1 MNRLLNGYP
10 RFLCISFLILFL
22 PSHLLGQGSG
32 TLSGKVVDAITG
44 EELAFATVYLEAN
57 NRGTTSTV
65 NGDYRLFNIP
75 FGKQVVVCSYL
86 GYEKIQVEIDI
97 QKGGESTHIFRLQ
110 PIGVSTEEVIIS
122 AQLKGQR
129 AAINQQLNSNTIVN
143 VISKEK
149 IQELPDQ
156 NAAESLGRLP
166 GIAVL
171 RDAGEGTKVVVRGLS
186 PRFNSIT
193 VNGVRV
199 PSTDP
204 EDRSVDLTMVSTDAL
219 EGIEVFK
226 ALTPDK
232 DGDAVGGTINF
243 VVKKAAEGF
252 KGSVRL
258 LSGYNNH
265 EQEYGQWRGN
275 FNLSNRFL
283 NNKLGVILTGNYQ
296 RVNRS
301 SDLLEAGYVQDGIDN
316 NNRSILSINN
326 LNLADRQE
334 VRYRYGSSLSLDYQL
349 DKGFL
354 LLSSFLG
361 STDREEVR
369 RRRRYRVGASY
380 QERDLRD
387 REINTLLQTHSL
399 SGEYNL
405 NFLKLQ
411 LSWLA
416 SFSRTTRETPYSH
429 FARFRELGAFTGD
442 LVENQGPE
450 FIPAGAKNNLDETYF
465 HDATLNF
472 DDILDENLTAQID
485 LKVPLEAGRSFSG
498 YLKAGAKI
506 RDKSRT
512 RDLTQIWT
520 AFGGIPAVIRD
531 HPGDFQLDARNRIS
545 IYNFIGSFDPGEFLQ
560 NRYVFGPTLDL
571 NGLNQFAETY
581 REYYEVDQQTD
592 LRDYDAEESIQA
604 GYVMGEFHFF
614 DKRLMLLSGV
624 RIEETE
630 NAYSSIFGTPLTGGF
645 VSGLRDTTGNRSYT
659 EILPMLHL
667 RYKFAPWFD
676 IRLAATKSLSRPNF
690 FNLVPWQRINH
701 FEGIVEEGAPEL
713 RHTQV
718 WNFDAFFSFY
728 NKFGLF
734 TIGGFYKELTDI
746 DYVRTSRITNQGPTQ
761 GYDYVRPV
769 NAVADANAYGLE
781 FDLQTNF
788 KFLPKPF
795 NGILLSAN
803 YSFVKAETFYPFFQV
818 GPERSPEPPF
828 RPVVIDTLRA
838 GRVPGQAEHIF
849 NVSLGYE
856 YKGFSGRLSV
866 VYQSESLGTVGRREE
881 QDGFTDS
888 FQRWDL
894 SIQQKLGKTG
904 LALIANMNNISNTPQ
919 RTFVAIGFPTR
930 EEYFGWTG
938 DLGVK
943 YSF

>member
-1 MNRLLNGYP
+1 MWERYPRQFLVGVVLFLFPLISWGQKTGTLNG
-10 RFLCISFLILFL
+10 
-22 PSHLLGQGSG
+22 
-32 TLSGKVVDAITG
+32 KVIDEVTG
-44 EELAFATVYLEAN
+44 EALAFATVFVEGSNLGVTSNAN
-57 NRGTTSTV
+57 GE
-65 NGDYRLFNIP
+65 YRLFNVPTGEQTI
-75 FGKQVVVCSYL
+75 VCSYL
-86 GYEKIQVEIDI
+86 GYEKAQVELTI
-97 QKGGESTHIFRLQ
+97 GEGENSHSFRLS
-110 PIGVSTEEVIIS
+110 PVGVSAEEVIIS

-252 KGSVRL
+252 QGSVRL

-265 EQEYGQWRGN
+265 EEEFGQWRGN
-275 FNLSNRFL
+275 FNLSNRFF

-301 SDLLEAGYVQDGIDN
+301 SDLLEAGYVQDGIN
-316 NNRSILSINN
+316 NNGQSILTINN

-334 VRYRYGSSLSLDYQL
+334 VRYRYGGSLSLDYQL
-349 DKGFL
+349 DRGFL

-387 REINTLLQTHSL
+387 REINTLLHSHSL
-399 SGEYNL
+399 SGEYTF
-405 NFLKLQ
+405 NFLNLQ
-411 LSWLA
+411 LSWLT
-416 SFSRTTRETPYSH
+416 SYSQTTRETPYSH

-442 LVENQGPE
+442 LIEDQGPE
-450 FIPAGAKNNLDETYF
+450 FIPAGAKNDLDETHF

-472 DDILDENLTAQID
+472 DDIVDENMTAQID
-485 LKVPLEAGRSFSG
+485 LKVPFDLGKPFNG
-498 YLKAGAKI
+498 YFKAGAKI
-506 RDKSRT
+506 RDKSRV

-520 AFGGIPAVIRD
+520 AFGGIPAIIRD
-531 HPGDFQLDARNRIS
+531 HGSEFQLDARNRIS
-545 IYNFIGSFDPGEFLQ
+545 IYNFLGSFDPGSFLQ
-560 NRYVFGPTLDL
+560 GRYEFGPTLDL
-571 NGLNQFAETY
+571 DLLNQFPETY
-581 REYYEVDQQTD
+581 RDYYTVDQETD
-592 LRDYDAEESIQA
+592 LRDYGADETVQS
-604 GYVMGEFHFF
+604 GYVMGEFHFL

-624 RIEETE
+624 RVEQTE
-630 NAYSSIFGTPLTGGF
+630 NAYSSVFGTPLTGGF
-645 VSGLRDTTGNRSYT
+645 VSGLRDTTGTNTYT
-659 EILPMLHL
+659 EILPMIHL
-667 RYKFAPWFD
+667 RYKFTPWFD
-676 IRLAATKSLSRPNF
+676 VRLATTKSLSRPNY

-701 FEGIVEEGAPEL
+701 FEGIVEEGAPDL

-718 WNFDAFFSFY
+718 WNYDVFLSFY
-728 NKFGLF
+728 SKYTLF
-734 TIGGFYKELTDI
+734 TLGGFYKEITDI
-746 DYVRTSRITNQGPTQ
+746 DYVRTSRISEQGPTL

-769 NAVADANAYGLE
+769 NAIADANAYGIE
-781 FDLQTNF
+781 IDLQTNF

-803 YSFVKAETFYPFFQV
+803 YSLVKAETFYPFFQV

-828 RPVVIDTLRA
+828 RPVVTDTLRA

-856 YKGFSGRLSV
+856 HKGFSGRLSV
-866 VYQSESLGTVGRREE
+866 VYQSESLGTVGRRAE

-894 SIQQKLGKTG
+894 SIQQKIGKTG
-904 LALIANMNNISNTPQ
+904 LAVMANLNNISNTPQ

-930 EEYFGWTG
+930 EEFFGWTG

-943 YSF
+943 YNF